1 MNDEKN
7 WTEDKGILTGL
18 LALMLLLG
26 LTLAAVVV
34 YLLIRQQ
41 RLFVRLAAVLLL
53 VFTMAAVLVM
63 TAALV
68 SILMLYSGRGG
79 DAVPGRMVTRLL
91 NIVLAPV
98 LAFGRFIGLSRERI
112 QRAYANIN
120 NRVVYAARPSF
131 DPEDVLLLLPHC
143 IQHSGCKHRITGDIY
158 NCAECGRCKVADMVK
173 LGRKTG
179 VNVRIVP
186 GGTLARKVIEEI
198 RPKAVVAVAC
208 ENDLYTGI
216 RDTRSLPIIGVLNQR
231 PHGPCRDTSVDVAEV
246 KRAIEF
252 FINRRD

>member
-1 MNDEKN
+1 MYNEKS
-7 WTEDKGILTGL
+7 WAEDKGILTGL
-18 LALMLLLG
+18 LALMLFVG
-26 LTLAAVVV
+26 LALAAAVV

-53 VFTMAAVLVM
+53 VLTVAAVLVM

-68 SILMLYSGRGG
+68 SILILNSGHGG
-79 DAVPGRMVTRLL
+79 AAVSGKMVTGLL
-91 NIVLAPV
+91 NAVLTPV
-98 LAFGRFIGLSRERI
+98 MVFGRFVGLKRDRI

-120 NRVVYAARPSF
+120 NRVVYAGKPHF
-131 DPEDVLLLLPHC
+131 EPEDVLLLLPHC
-143 IQHSGCKHRITGDIY
+143 MQYSGCRHRITGDIY
-158 NCAECGRCKVADMVK
+158 NCAECGRCKVADIVK

-179 VNVRIVP
+179 VKIKMVP
-186 GGTLARKVIEEI
+186 GGTLARKIIGEI

-208 ENDLYTGI
+208 ENDLCSGI
-216 RDTRSLPIIGVLNQR
+216 RDTRKLPVIGVLNQR

-252 FINRRD
+252 FTNRRY